1 MNKPN
6 VMAAILKFIN
16 GRNDSRQYLQGMFD
30 YITDPTKT
38 DNGKLIATHGCS
50 HDHPLAD
57 ILANKKLHNKT
68 NGKQG
73 EHFVL
78 SFPPSGSDR
87 SPDQVLN
94 VVSNIVA
101 TVYPEHMSVIAV
113 HTDSRFVHAHVVLDA
128 VNAVTGRKFSQSP
141 SDLNRVKQKVNNILK
156 KHGFE
161 IITASANDFVDRT
174 DYSNIQGFDF
184 LELDET
190 ELITESDMDE
200 ISTYTGNISIDN
212 THNTFSGWDYPDYC
226 STNYFGGFDTM
237 NTNNYVPCVPQ
248 TQELPAP
255 TPTVETVPTT
265 VEIAKNSYP
274 NTTVV
279 TGPTFRIKG
288 TPQSDFTGLGE
299 LVEQTTAYAQE
310 HQRKSSNLAL
320 AMQQYGQ
327 QRGYPSNVSVI
338 AGPIFDIDLTGG
350 KYPPIPD
357 VDENNF

>member
-1 MNKPN
+1 
-6 VMAAILKFIN
+6 
-16 GRNDSRQYLQGMFD
+16 
-30 YITDPTKT
+30 
-38 DNGKLIATHGCS
+38 
-50 HDHPLAD
+50 
-57 ILANKKLHNKT
+57 
-68 NGKQG
+68 
-73 EHFVL
+73 
-78 SFPPSGSDR
+78 
-87 SPDQVLN
+87 
-94 VVSNIVA
+94 
-101 TVYPEHMSVIAV
+101 
-113 HTDSRFVHAHVVLDA
+113 
-128 VNAVTGRKFSQSP
+128 
-141 SDLNRVKQKVNNILK
+141 
-156 KHGFE
+156 
-161 IITASANDFVDRT
+161 
-174 DYSNIQGFDF
+174 
-184 LELDET
+184 
-190 ELITESDMDE
+190 
-200 ISTYTGNISIDN
+200 
-212 THNTFSGWDYPDYC
+212 
-226 STNYFGGFDTM
+226 M